1 MSVPS
6 KRYLVIELSA
16 IFLLLP
22 ALLYLWSPHPIL
34 PLLWLMAI
42 IAAVLL
48 LRDKRFDRTA
58 LWVNRPLIPY
68 GTLALQIVILFMIS
82 ALLLYA
88 IAPDLLFG
96 LIRED
101 PLLWFLVMLF
111 YPLLSVYPQ
120 ELIYRSFFF
129 HRYRDLIKSPTLSIL
144 FNALLFSYMHI
155 IFHNWIAVALTFIG
169 GLFFAYLYLRS
180 RSLLFVSMVH
190 ALYGDLIFTL
200 GLGQY
205 FYHGSI
211 STLAEAIKF

>member
-1 MSVPS
+1 MFV
-6 KRYLVIELSA
+6 
-16 IFLLLP
+16 LLP
-22 ALLYLWSPHPIL
+22 AAIYLWSPHLIL
-34 PLLWLMAI
+34 PLLWLMATI
-42 IAAVLL
+42 PAILL
-48 LRDKRFDRTA
+48 LRDKHFNRTA
-58 LWVNRPLIPY
+58 LWVIKPLIPY
-68 GTLALQIVILFMIS
+68 KTLALQSVILFIIS
-82 ALLLYA
+82 ALVLYA

-96 LIRED
+96 LIREE
-101 PLLWFLVMLF
+101 PLLWVLVMLF

-129 HRYRDLIKSPTLSIL
+129 HRYRDLIKNPTLSIL
-144 FNALLFSYMHI
+144 FNALLFGYMHI

-180 RSLLFVSMVH
+180 RSLLFVSIVH

-211 STLAEAIKF
+211 STLAEAMKF